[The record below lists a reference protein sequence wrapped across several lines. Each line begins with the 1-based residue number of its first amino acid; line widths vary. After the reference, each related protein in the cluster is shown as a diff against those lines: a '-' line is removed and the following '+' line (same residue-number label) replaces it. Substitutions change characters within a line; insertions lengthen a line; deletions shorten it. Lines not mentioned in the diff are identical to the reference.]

1 MESDGQ
7 KKRRPEHP
15 YELPGRHDRVH
26 DATSLGDAIL
36 NLETLQPVG
45 VVIEGLVADEHLQV
59 AVHVHEQE
67 NDQDQTGYRHQG
79 LPGDRG
85 PQRSLMDS

>member
-7 KKRRPEHP
+7 KKRRSEHP
-15 YELPGRHDRVH
+15 YELPGRHDRSH
-26 DATSLGDAIL
+26 DATIFGG
-36 NLETLQPVG
+36 TLQPVG

-79 LPGDRG
+79 LPGDR
-85 PQRSLMDS
+85 